1 MLYLGSIPAG
11 MFMSETTHSKYI
23 VYSSNNRQDFI
34 LWNPSLAESK
44 DAETF
49 AATTAKAV
57 ANPYTYPC
65 TLSANSSYCVM
76 LASPTLGKL
85 HPTASES
92 VIFFEILTSHF
103 CSAGGGYSAAY
114 PSGGRNPR
122 ELYTI
127 PSGYVLQHVRK
138 HYGPVLS

>member
-1 MLYLGSIPAG
+1 MLSLGPIPAG
-11 MFMSETTHSKYI
+11 MFMSETTVPQNISYTR
-23 VYSSNNRQDFI
+23 SNNRQDFI

-76 LASPTLGKL
+76 LASPTPSKL
-85 HPTASES
+85 PPTVSES
-92 VIFFEILTSHF
+92 VIFSATLTNDF
-103 CSAGGGYSAAY
+103 CSAG
-114 PSGGRNPR
+114 
-122 ELYTI
+122 
-127 PSGYVLQHVRK
+127 
-138 HYGPVLS
+138 